1 MKRKVTLEEMR
12 DLQLAMMDKIHEFCV
27 ERGIRYSLGGG
38 TLLGAVRHKGYIP
51 WDDDIDIMLPRP
63 DYERFL
69 KEFDGVYPNFKVLH
83 FKNDRTYPHLFAKVY
98 DSRTLLVES
107 RATMGVYIDVFP
119 IDGLPSKAELPN
131 YMHTL
136 EFLRH
141 LIFRTTP
148 LRLNRLTLKGKIK
161 YWAYKMMG
169 MRKDIALQLLEALN
183 KSYPFDS
190 SECTGCIVGTYG
202 EKEHMEGNVF
212 RSYVDLDFE
221 NRHYKAIAG
230 YDAYLKKHYG
240 DYMKLPPKE
249 EQVSLHKHK
258 VWWK

>member
-83 FKNDRTYPHLFAKVY
+83 LNNDRTYPYPFAKVY
-98 DSRTLLVES
+98 DNRTQLVEKN
-107 RATMGVYIDVFP
+107 ATMGVYIDVFP
-119 IDGLPSKAELPN
+119 IDGLPSVMDMPK
-131 YMHTL
+131 YMRAL
-136 EFLRH
+136 DFIAH
-141 LIFRTTP
+141 LIIRTTP
-148 LRLNRLTLKGKIK
+148 LRLNFLTLKGKVK
-161 YWAYKMMG
+161 YYAYKMMG
-169 MRKDIALQLLEALN
+169 IRRDVAILLLEALN
-183 KSYPFDS
+183 NSYRFES
-190 SECTGCIVGTYG
+190 SAYSGCILGSYG
-202 EKEHMEGNVF
+202 EKEHMNGDIF
-212 RSYVDLDFE
+212 KSYLDWDFE
-221 NRHYKAIAG
+221 NRRYKVIAG